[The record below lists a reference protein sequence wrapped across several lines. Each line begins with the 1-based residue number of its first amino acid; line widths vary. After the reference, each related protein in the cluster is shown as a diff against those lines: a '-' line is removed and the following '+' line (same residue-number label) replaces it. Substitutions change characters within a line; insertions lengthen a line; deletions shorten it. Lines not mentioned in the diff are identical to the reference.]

1 MNVYSDERLAL
12 REAVSDFL
20 AKHCHEQQV
29 RHDMEQPAGFDRATW
44 SVFAGQLGLC
54 GLGVPERLGGSGG
67 DFLDVAV
74 VAEQFG
80 ASLACLPYL
89 SSVVLAQTALAGA
102 GDDAAEWI
110 SAIAAGRLTGA
121 VAMVTDQGQG
131 RWDETGVGLT
141 GTASPDGEGWRVD
154 GVADYVVDGAT
165 ADVVVAFART
175 PAGLSQFVIDGHAP
189 GLVREPLPTMDQ
201 TRRLARLVA
210 TGVPAR
216 LLGGAGQAPPVFER
230 VRDTAATALSVEAV
244 GGIRRALDLSV
255 EHAKTREQFG
265 RKIGSFQAIKHRC
278 ADMFVDAESAR
289 AVAYAAAAAQASG
302 GPPPAGGGTSEA
314 STLASAAKALCSAAY
329 QRTVRSMIQIH
340 GGMGFTWEHPAH
352 LYFKRAASDALLFGD
367 VLFHRQRVAVSLRLL
382 QIGEHGL

>member
-1 MNVYSDERLAL
+1 MDVYSDERLAL

-20 AKHCHEQQV
+20 AKHCTEQQV

-44 SVFAGQLGLC
+44 SVFAEQLGLC
-54 GLGVPERLGGSGG
+54 GLGVSERLGGSGG

-110 SAIAAGRLTGA
+110 SAIAAGRLTGT
-121 VAMVTDQGQG
+121 VAMVTARG

-141 GTASPDGEGWRVD
+141 GTASLDDEGWRVD

-189 GLVREPLPTMDQ
+189 GLFREPLPTMDQ

-216 LLGGAGQAPPVFER
+216 LLGGAGQALPVFER

-278 ADMFVDAESAR
+278 ADMLLDVELAKSTAYYAAQAEADGDPDATGLASMAK
-289 AVAYAAAAAQASG
+289 AAAADAYMRA
-302 GPPPAGGGTSEA
+302 AA
-314 STLASAAKALCSAAY
+314 ST
-329 QRTVRSMIQIH
+329 IQIH
-340 GGMGFTWEHPAH
+340 GGIGFTWDHDTH
-352 LYFKRAASDALLFGD
+352 LWFKRAKSSEVLLGD
-367 VLFHRQRVAVSLRLL
+367 PNYHRELMLKRL
-382 QIGEHGL
+382 ED

>member
-1 MNVYSDERLAL
+1 MDVYSDERLAL

-20 AKHCHEQQV
+20 AKHCTEQQV

-44 SVFAGQLGLC
+44 SVFAEQLGLC
-54 GLGVPERLGGSGG
+54 GLGVSERLGGSGG

-110 SAIAAGRLTGA
+110 SAIAAGRLTGT
-121 VAMVTDQGQG
+121 VAMVTARG

-141 GTASPDGEGWRVD
+141 GTASLDDEGWRVD

-189 GLVREPLPTMDQ
+189 GLFREPLPTMDQ

-216 LLGGAGQAPPVFER
+216 LLGGAGQALPVFER

-289 AVAYAAAAAQASG
+289 AVGYTAAAAQASG
-302 GPPPAGGGTSEA
+302 GPLPPGGGPPEA
-314 STLASAAKALCSAAY
+314 STLASAAKAFCSAAY

-352 LYFKRAASDALLFGD
+352 LYFKRAASDPLMFGD

>member
-1 MNVYSDERLAL
+1 MNAYTDERLAL

-20 AKHCHEQQV
+20 AKHCTEQQV
-29 RHDMEQPAGFDRATW
+29 RHDMDQSAGFDRATW

-54 GLGVPERLGGSGG
+54 GLGVSERLGGSGG

-80 ASLACLPYL
+80 ESLACLPYL

-110 SAIAAGRLTGA
+110 AAIAAGRLTGT
-121 VAMVTDQGQG
+121 VAMVTDQG
-131 RWDETGVGLT
+131 RWDQTGVGLT
-141 GTASPDGEGWRVD
+141 AARDGVEWRVD

-189 GLVREPLPTMDQ
+189 GLVREPLQTMDQ
-201 TRRLARLVA
+201 TRRLARLVV

-216 LLGGAGQAPPVFER
+216 LLGGAGQALPVFEL

-244 GGIRRALDLSV
+244 GGIRRVLDLSV

-289 AVAYAAAAAQASG
+289 AVAYAAAAAQACG
-302 GPPPAGGGTSEA
+302 RTLPAGGGTLEA
-314 STLASAAKALCSAAY
+314 STLASAAKAFCSAGY

-367 VLFHRQRVAVSLRLL
+367 PLFHRQRVAVSLRLL
-382 QIGEHGL
+382 QIEEQGR